1 MKASLLLSFTIS
13 TLRPSLSRISLEGDF
28 FAFFAEPLSDGLCG
42 LSMGDCVLSSC
53 FSVNTE
59 RLASGVQPSA
69 TDASFSG
76 PSLARISLNVV
87 TRFAYTLTSTLEA
100 NKNGVWMNIRG
111 FKRGFTLRTLRFS
124 LQQRLQAFPMGDA
137 VQL

>member
-59 RLASGVQPSA
+59 VLLSDVQLSA

-87 TRFAYTLTSTLEA
+87 TRFAYT
-100 NKNGVWMNIRG
+100 NKYSGSKQKWG
-111 FKRGFTLRTLRFS
+111 LDEHS
-124 LQQRLQAFPMGDA
+124 RLQKGFYTPDTSILPAAAPSSISYG
-137 VQL
+137 